1 MRHLPG
7 FRIAIFRPAAVLLAV
22 ALVALGAA
30 PPPSAASTRKI
41 LETCSEGKIPRGY
54 SQQAYNQALRRM
66 PPELSEY
73 SDCSDLIHKAQLAA
87 ATGTTS
93 GGSGGGTG
101 PLGAAAAT
109 APPSPSEQH
118 ALERATHR
126 GNAPVSVGGEP
137 IHPGVVHVDI
147 ASALSALPTPLLS
160 LLVLLAACALW
171 LLGRGIYARA
181 RGIHR
186 GAPR

>member
-1 MRHLPG
+1 MRHLPAP
-7 FRIAIFRPAAVLLAV
+7 RTVTIRPAAALLVVALLAL
-22 ALVALGAA
+22 ATA
-30 PPPSAASTRKI
+30 PPAVAGSTKKI

-54 SQQAYNQALRRM
+54 SQQAYNQALHRM

-87 ATGTTS
+87 ATGGGGGA
-93 GGSGGGTG
+93 GGSGA
-101 PLGAAAAT
+101 LGAAATT
-109 APPSPSEQH
+109 APPTPSEQH
-118 ALERATHR
+118 ALERATHH
-126 GNAPVSVGGEP
+126 GNSAVSVGGEP

-171 LLGRGIYARA
+171 LLGRSAYARA
-181 RGIHR
+181 RR
-186 GAPR
+186 PPR

>member
-1 MRHLPG
+1 MRHLPAL
-7 FRIAIFRPAAVLLAV
+7 RTATSRPVTALLAV
-22 ALVALGAA
+22 ALLALAIA
-30 PPPSAASTRKI
+30 PPAVAGSTKKI

-54 SQQAYNQALRRM
+54 SQQAYDQALHRM

-73 SDCSDLIHKAQLAA
+73 SDCSDLIHKAQLAS
-87 ATGTTS
+87 ATG
-93 GGSGGGTG
+93 GGSGSAGGG
-101 PLGAAAAT
+101 GALGAAATT

-118 ALERATHR
+118 ALERATRH

-137 IHPGVVHVDI
+137 VHPGIVHVDI

-171 LLGRGIYARA
+171 LLGRSVYARA
-181 RGIHR
+181 RHDRPGP
-186 GAPR
+186 PR

>member
-1 MRHLPG
+1 MRHLPALRTATVRG
-7 FRIAIFRPAAVLLAV
+7 AAALFAV
-22 ALVALGAA
+22 ALLALTIAA
-30 PPPSAASTRKI
+30 PALAGSTKKI

-54 SQQAYNQALRRM
+54 SQQAYDQALHRM

-87 ATGTTS
+87 ATGGGGGGV
-93 GGSGGGTG
+93 GGSGA
-101 PLGAAAAT
+101 LGAAPTT

-118 ALERATHR
+118 ALERATHH
-126 GNAPVSVGGEP
+126 GNAAVSVGGEP

-171 LLGRGIYARA
+171 LLGRTVYARA
-181 RGIHR
+181 RHGQ
-186 GAPR
+186 PRPPR